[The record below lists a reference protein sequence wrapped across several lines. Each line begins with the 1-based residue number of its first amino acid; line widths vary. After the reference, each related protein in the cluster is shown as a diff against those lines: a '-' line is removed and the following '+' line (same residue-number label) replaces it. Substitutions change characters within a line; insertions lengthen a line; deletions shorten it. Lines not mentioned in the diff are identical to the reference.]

1 MTDTQAVKAPE
12 VCTRC
17 WTVKSR
23 TGECVCDALDR
34 K

>member
-1 MTDTQAVKAPE
+1 MADTQAVRPAE
-12 VCTRC
+12 VCTTC
-17 WTVKSR
+17 WTVKSN

>member
-1 MTDTQAVKAPE
+1 MANTSTVKPPE
-12 VCTRC
+12 VCTKC
-17 WTVKSR
+17 WTVKSK

>member
-1 MTDTQAVKAPE
+1 MAEIQTAKTPE
-12 VCTRC
+12 VCPRC